1 MIEQIIRLLN
11 SISSIQIIPAYSEK
25 KPPEKPY
32 ATYCVISKKI
42 KDFYGAS
49 EKRYSEN
56 NNNYKEKRR
65 YRETATIQFDVYEKS
80 LSGHFLKAQRLFEM
94 VIFILRKEWKYIDVG
109 IVNFSNIKVLRQE
122 IQSDYE
128 IRASFDITFEYMNLT
143 EERKVEI
150 AETVEL
156 IANKQKTIIEG
167 GKNGL

>member
-32 ATYCVISKKI
+32 ATYCVISKEA

-49 EKRYSEN
+49 ERKYLEEDNS
-56 NNNYKEKRR
+56 YKDKRR
-65 YRETATIQFDVYEKS
+65 YREKATIQFDVYEDDI
-80 LSGHFLKAQRLFEM
+80 SGNFFKAQRLFEM